1 MYLDTIREKLRC
13 REVGGCGGGAG
24 GGGEVTKI
32 LKMGGLLIYGGGGVV
47 NKREGFDPSANYV
60 IITFRDFWFEN
71 KFCFTVIQK

>member
-1 MYLDTIREKLRC
+1 
-13 REVGGCGGGAG
+13 
-24 GGGEVTKI
+24 
-32 LKMGGLLIYGGGGVV
+32 MGGLLIYGGGGVV

>member
-1 MYLDTIREKLRC
+1 MKL
-13 REVGGCGGGAG
+13 GGAVGVRG